1 MEGNGALWAGVRTGV
16 NAQLSAEKCLWIKY
30 WKDREMRRRENIL
43 LVTIVCFWF
52 ALYVYIPYQT
62 PYLTALGVSAGAIGT
77 VVGSYGIMQL
87 ILRLPVGVMA
97 DYAGKHKPFVIL
109 GAALTGLACA
119 VRFVFL
125 DGTGFLIGNIISGCG
140 ASTWISYMVLFSGYY
155 SRQEQQK
162 ATSRAIMACNLG
174 MCLGF
179 VFSTCFYAVTSMRFL
194 CGAGIAAGALGVVLA
209 LCVKEESSGKR
220 EVSGNSQK
228 GSTEEKTTVK
238 SLLSICANKKL
249 ILFSLLAL
257 LQQGIQMATAMSFTT
272 QILEELGAGA
282 GFIGCASVFYMIAAV
297 ASAQFASTEV
307 CERRGAKFYI
317 PLVFLLTGIYC
328 VLVPVVGNIYV
339 IFLLQA
345 FPGMSTGIL
354 LSYLTSESM
363 TEVPKEKSSTAMGF
377 FQAVYAV
384 GMSAFP
390 TIVGS
395 LTEQVNV
402 GLGYAFLAAAAFLG
416 TVVTLVYYRRR
427 AEKKPEKLS

>member
-1 MEGNGALWAGVRTGV
+1 MG
-16 NAQLSAEKCLWIKY
+16 KK
-30 WKDREMRRRENIL
+30 RENIL

-62 PYLTALGVSAGAIGT
+62 PYLTALGVSAGTIGT
-77 VVGSYGIMQL
+77 VVGSYGVMQL
-87 ILRLPVGVMA
+87 LLRLPVGVMA
-97 DYAGKHKPFVIL
+97 DYAGRHKPFVIL

-119 VRFVFL
+119 VRFL
-125 DGTGFLIGNIISGCG
+125 IPDGTGFLIGNIISGCG

-155 SRQEQQK
+155 GRQEQQK

-194 CGAGIAAGALGVVLA
+194 CGAGVAAGALGVVLA
-209 LCVKEESSGKR
+209 LSVREETKDPKTEQANGKGKEKR
-220 EVSGNSQK
+220 TSVRD
-228 GSTEEKTTVK
+228 
-238 SLLSICANKKL
+238 LLYICFNRKL

-272 QILEELGAGA
+272 QILEDLGAGA
-282 GFIGCASVFYMIAAV
+282 AFIGCASVFYMIAAV
-297 ASAQFASTEV
+297 VSAQFASTEL
-307 CERRGAKFYI
+307 CEKKGARFYI
-317 PLVFLLTGIYC
+317 PVVFLLTGLYC
-328 VLVPVVGNIYV
+328 VLVPAAGNIYV

-363 TEVPKEKSSTAMGF
+363 TEVPREKSSTAMGF

-384 GMSAFP
+384 GMSVFP
-390 TIVGS
+390 TVVGS
-395 LTEQVNV
+395 LTERVNV
-402 GLGYAFLAAAAFLG
+402 SLGYAFLAAAAFLG
-416 TVVTLVYYRRR
+416 TAVSLVYYRRTVR
-427 AEKKPEKLS
+427 REAGQLT